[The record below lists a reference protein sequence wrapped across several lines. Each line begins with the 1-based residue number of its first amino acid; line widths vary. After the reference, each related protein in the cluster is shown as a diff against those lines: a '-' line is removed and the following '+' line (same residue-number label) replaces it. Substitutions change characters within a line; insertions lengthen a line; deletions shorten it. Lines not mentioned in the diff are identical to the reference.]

1 MLHRPLAI
9 TILALSSVLAEFRRG
24 IDEVAPLHLIG
35 ATDDKLADQEFYVDV
50 ARAAGQPVTWAPLL
64 ANPFDPSG
72 ALTLIEASAAALS
85 KRGTQ
90 HNATSLRAVSSMQTQ
105 EEANASE
112 LTAIQSQVPQA
123 GLTQI

>member
-1 MLHRPLAI
+1 MAAKNIKLDAEGVLGHVGKIAGTMAEVSVPGPVPPPAPAASPI
-9 TILALSSVLAEFRRG
+9 DAALNTVVLA
-24 IDEVAPLHLIG
+24 
-35 ATDDKLADQEFYVDV
+35 
-50 ARAAGQPVTWAPLL
+50 AAEKV
-64 ANPFDPSG
+64 
-72 ALTLIEASAAALS
+72 EASAAALS